1 MKKIMVILGA
11 ALMCSAASA
20 ATVLWSTSENF
31 ADSAGVA
38 FSDSRNI
45 TAYLFDASTVSQS
58 ALFDSWNSTGTADI
72 SGAKVTSTWYD
83 AYQLDVSSAVG
94 EGSKSLYWAVIN
106 GDELFVSST
115 VTKEISAIGQTD
127 FDWGVTDE
135 SGKVFADKQASF
147 AGAGWYTTAAVPEP
161 TSGLLMLVGLAGLAL
176 RRRRA

>member
-1 MKKIMVILGA
+1 MKKLMVILGA

-20 ATVLWSTSENF
+20 ATVLWSTSETF

-45 TAYLFDASTVSQS
+45 AAYLFDASTVSQT
-58 ALFDSWNSTGTADI
+58 ALFNSWNEGAVDI
-72 SGAKVTSTWYD
+72 SGAQVTSTWYE

-94 EGSKSLYWAVIN
+94 EGTKSLYWAVIN
-106 GDELFVSST
+106 GDELFISSS
-115 VTKEISAIGQTD
+115 VTKEISSSGQTD

-135 SGKVFADKQASF
+135 SGKVFAEKQASF